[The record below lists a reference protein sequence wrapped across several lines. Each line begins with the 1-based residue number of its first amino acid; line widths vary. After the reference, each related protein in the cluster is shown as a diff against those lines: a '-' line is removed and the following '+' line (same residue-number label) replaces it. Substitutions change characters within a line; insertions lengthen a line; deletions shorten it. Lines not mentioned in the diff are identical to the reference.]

1 MSTRLIRTKVERALN
16 NFHAQTRAQLSI
28 MQILNLAG
36 TKDNKEVSGNK
47 IICNSYLATICM
59 TSINDQL
66 CIWLQTSLLYV
77 YHVENRTEI
86 ENEIASSR

>member
-1 MSTRLIRTKVERALN
+1 
-16 NFHAQTRAQLSI
+16 

-47 IICNSYLATICM
+47 IICNSSLATICM
-59 TSINDQL
+59 TSINHQL
-66 CIWLQTSLLYV
+66 YIWLQMSLFYA

-86 ENEIASSR
+86 ENEIAFSRYKVPVCSNTRAIKLGTCYEF